1 MSIGVGIIGLGTVG
15 SGTVE
20 ILEERIPYFASELG
34 LDIEIRGL
42 CAKSDAETAPFAAR
56 GHRCTT
62 NAAELIADPSIQIL
76 VELVGGYDLP
86 RKWISA
92 ALEAGK
98 HVVTA
103 NKALIAKHGAELFPI
118 AAKNGV
124 DLLFE
129 AAVGGGIP
137 VIRAMQESL
146 VGCEIRSI
154 RGIVNGTCNYILTSM
169 FRDGGDFDAVLAE
182 AQKLG
187 YAEADPTFDVDAID
201 SAHKLAILAS
211 LASGKFVDFRKMLVE
226 GIRGIGQIDVR
237 MAREM
242 GCTIKL
248 LGIFNRCADGRID
261 ARVHPCLLPENH
273 LLSSVDGVLNAVH
286 IDASSL
292 GPTLM
297 TGAGAGKLPTASA
310 VVGDVVSIARRISS
324 GSRTP
329 LPMGFFREDNAADLL
344 PRDEIRN
351 GYYLRFTML
360 DRAGVLAAITQA
372 FKENSISVASMI
384 QKPSTKG
391 GEATIIFT
399 THKCAES
406 DVQAA
411 IAAIDRLEDSVEPAK
426 MIRFG

>member
-20 ILEERIPYFASELG
+20 ILEERIPFFASELG

-62 NAAELIADPSIQIL
+62 NAQELIDDPSIQIL

-92 ALEAGK
+92 ALAAGK
-98 HVVTA
+98 NVVTA

-118 AAKNGV
+118 AAENKV

-146 VGCEIRSI
+146 VGCEIKAI

-169 FRDGGDFDAVLAE
+169 FKDGGDFDAVLAE

-187 YAEADPTFDVDAID
+187 YAEANPTFDVDAID

-211 LASGKFVDFRKMLVE
+211 LASGKFVDFQKMLVE

-248 LGIFNRCADGRID
+248 LGIFNRCEDGRID

-286 IDASSL
+286 IEATSL

-310 VVGDVVSIARRISS
+310 VVGDVVAIARKIAS
-324 GSRTP
+324 GGAP

-351 GYYLRFTML
+351 GYYLRFTMR

-372 FKENSISVASMI
+372 FKEAGISVASMI
-384 QKPSTKG
+384 QKHSTKG

-406 DVQAA
+406 AVQAA
-411 IAAIDRLEDSVEPAK
+411 IAAVDGLEDSVEPAK

>member
-20 ILEERIPYFASELG
+20 ILEERIPFFASELG

-62 NAAELIADPSIQIL
+62 NAQELIDDPSIQIL

-92 ALEAGK
+92 ALAAGK
-98 HVVTA
+98 NVVTA

-118 AAKNGV
+118 AAQNKV

-146 VGCEIRSI
+146 VGCEIKAI

-169 FRDGGDFDAVLAE
+169 FKDGGDFDAVLAE

-187 YAEADPTFDVDAID
+187 YAEANPTFDVDAID

-211 LASGKFVDFRKMLVE
+211 LASGKFVDFQKMLVE

-242 GCTIKL
+242 SCTIKL
-248 LGIFNRCADGRID
+248 LGIFNRCEDGRID

-286 IDASSL
+286 IEATSL

-310 VVGDVVSIARRISS
+310 VER
-324 GSRTP
+324 
-329 LPMGFFREDNAADLL
+329 
-344 PRDEIRN
+344 
-351 GYYLRFTML
+351 
-360 DRAGVLAAITQA
+360 
-372 FKENSISVASMI
+372 
-384 QKPSTKG
+384 
-391 GEATIIFT
+391 
-399 THKCAES
+399 
-406 DVQAA
+406 
-411 IAAIDRLEDSVEPAK
+411 
-426 MIRFG
+426 

>member
-1 MSIGVGIIGLGTVG
+1 
-15 SGTVE
+15 
-20 ILEERIPYFASELG
+20 
-34 LDIEIRGL
+34 
-42 CAKSDAETAPFAAR
+42 
-56 GHRCTT
+56 
-62 NAAELIADPSIQIL
+62 
-76 VELVGGYDLP
+76 
-86 RKWISA
+86 
-92 ALEAGK
+92 
-98 HVVTA
+98 
-103 NKALIAKHGAELFPI
+103 
-118 AAKNGV
+118 
-124 DLLFE
+124 
-129 AAVGGGIP
+129 
-137 VIRAMQESL
+137 MQESL
-146 VGCEIRSI
+146 GGCEIRSI

-169 FRDGGDFDAVLAE
+169 FKDGGDFDAVLAE

-187 YAEADPTFDVDAID
+187 YAEANPTFDVDAID

-248 LGIFNRCADGRID
+248 LGIFNRCEDVRID

-286 IDASSL
+286 LEATNL

-310 VVGDVVSIARRISS
+310 VVGDVVAIARKLAS
-324 GSRTP
+324 GGAP

-351 GYYLRFTML
+351 GYYLRFTMR

-372 FKENSISVASMI
+372 FKEAGISVASMI
-384 QKPSTKG
+384 QKHSTKG

-399 THKCAES
+399 THTCAES

-411 IAAIDRLEDSVEPAK
+411 IAAVDRLEDSVEPAK

>member
-20 ILEERIPYFASELG
+20 ILEQRIPYFASQLG

-42 CAKSDAETAPFAAR
+42 CAKSEEETAPFAAR
-56 GHRCTT
+56 GHRTTT
-62 NAAELIADPSIQIL
+62 NADELIADPSSQIL
-76 VELVGGYDLP
+76 VELVGGYEMP
-86 RKWISA
+86 RRWISA
-92 ALEAGK
+92 ALRAGK

-118 AAKNGV
+118 AAEKGV
-124 DLLFE
+124 CLQFE

-146 VGCEIRSI
+146 QGCEVREI
-154 RGIVNGTCNYILTSM
+154 RGIVNGTCNYILTRM
-169 FRDGGDFDAVLAE
+169 FQQDEDFETVLAD

-187 YAEADPTFDVDAID
+187 YAEVNPTFDVDAID

-211 LASGKFVDFRKMLVE
+211 LASGKFVDFGKILVE
-226 GIRGIGQIDVR
+226 GIRGIGREDVR

-242 GCTIKL
+242 GCTVKL
-248 LGIFNRCADGRID
+248 LGIYRRCDDGRID
-261 ARVHPCLLPENH
+261 ARVHPCLLPKDH
-273 LLSSVDGVLNAVH
+273 LLSRVDGVLNAVH
-286 IDASSL
+286 LEATNL

-310 VVGDVVSIARRISS
+310 VVGDIVSIARRIAS
-324 GSRTP
+324 GRVLP
-329 LPMGFFREDNAADLL
+329 LPMGFYNADNAADLL
-344 PRDEIRN
+344 PAGEMRN
-351 GYYLRFTML
+351 KYYLRLSTR
-360 DRAGVLAAITQA
+360 DRAGVLAAVAQC
-372 FKENSISVASMI
+372 FKAHDISVATLI
-384 QKPSTKG
+384 QKPAKDDAAS
-391 GEATIIFT
+391 IIFT
-399 THKCAES
+399 THRCLES

-411 IAAIDRLEDSVEPAK
+411 IAELDALPESLAPAK

>member
-20 ILEERIPYFASELG
+20 ILEERIPFFVSELG

-62 NAAELIADPSIQIL
+62 NAQELIDDPSIQIL

-92 ALEAGK
+92 ALAAGK
-98 HVVTA
+98 NVVTA

-118 AAKNGV
+118 AAQNKV

-146 VGCEIRSI
+146 VGCEIKAI
-154 RGIVNGTCNYILTSM
+154 RGIVNGTCNSILPSM
-169 FRDGGDFDAVLAE
+169 FKDGGDFDAVLAE

-187 YAEADPTFDVDAID
+187 YAEANPTFDVDAID

-211 LASGKFVDFRKMLVE
+211 LASGKFVDFQKMLVE

-248 LGIFNRCADGRID
+248 LGIFNRCEDGRID

-286 IDASSL
+286 LEATNL

-310 VVGDVVSIARRISS
+310 VVGDVVAIARKIAS
-324 GSRTP
+324 GGAP

-351 GYYLRFTML
+351 GYYLRFTMR

-372 FKENSISVASMI
+372 FKEAGISVASMI
-384 QKPSTKG
+384 QKHSTKG

-406 DVQAA
+406 AVQAA
-411 IAAIDRLEDSVEPAK
+411 IAAVDGLEDSVEPAK

>member
-20 ILEERIPYFASELG
+20 ILEERIPFFASELG

-62 NAAELIADPSIQIL
+62 NAQELIDDPSIQIL

-92 ALEAGK
+92 ALAAGK
-98 HVVTA
+98 NVVTA

-118 AAKNGV
+118 AARNKV

-146 VGCEIRSI
+146 VGCEIKAI

-169 FRDGGDFDAVLAE
+169 FKDGGDFDAVLAE

-187 YAEADPTFDVDAID
+187 YAEANPTFDVDAID

-211 LASGKFVDFRKMLVE
+211 LASGKFVDFQKMLVE

-248 LGIFNRCADGRID
+248 LGIFNRCEDGRID

-286 IDASSL
+286 IEATSL

-297 TGAGAGKLPTASA
+297 TGAGKLPTASA
-310 VVGDVVSIARRISS
+310 VVGDVVAIARKIAS
-324 GSRTP
+324 GGAP

-351 GYYLRFTML
+351 GYYLRFTMR

-372 FKENSISVASMI
+372 FKEAGISVASMI
-384 QKPSTKG
+384 QKHSTKG

-406 DVQAA
+406 AVQAA
-411 IAAIDRLEDSVEPAK
+411 IAAVDGLEDSVEPAK

>member
-20 ILEERIPYFASELG
+20 ILEERIPFFVSELG

-62 NAAELIADPSIQIL
+62 NAQELIDDPSIQIL

-92 ALEAGK
+92 ALAAGK
-98 HVVTA
+98 NVVTA

-118 AAKNGV
+118 AAQNKV

-146 VGCEIRSI
+146 VGCEIKAI

-169 FRDGGDFDAVLAE
+169 FKDGGDFDAVLAE

-187 YAEADPTFDVDAID
+187 YAEANPTFDVDAID

-211 LASGKFVDFRKMLVE
+211 LASGKFVDFQKMLVE

-248 LGIFNRCADGRID
+248 LGIFNRCEDGRID

-286 IDASSL
+286 LEATNL

-310 VVGDVVSIARRISS
+310 VVGDVVAIARKIAS
-324 GSRTP
+324 GGAP

-351 GYYLRFTML
+351 GYYLRFTMR

-372 FKENSISVASMI
+372 FKEAGISVASMI
-384 QKPSTKG
+384 QKHSTKG

-406 DVQAA
+406 AVQAA
-411 IAAIDRLEDSVEPAK
+411 IAAVDGLEDSVEPAK